1 MIKKDYFV
9 YKKNYLDVLCQP
21 HLRLLFVLTKW
32 VFIHQSIN
40 MNNYTDVALS
50 AAYSASADEKKL
62 YSIKKAVLG
71 LIEFV
76 TTTLD
81 EIGVELF
88 HEITDPSLDQLEE
101 ILNELETEA
110 SKTDD
115 LNLRQVILF
124 AQVLIRDIKHKNPE
138 LCANSVKILKN
149 TQVI

>member
-1 MIKKDYFV
+1 MSTPFEIA
-9 YKKNYLDVLCQP
+9 
-21 HLRLLFVLTKW
+21 FVLTQW
-32 VFIHQSIN
+32 VFIYKSIN
-40 MNNYTDVALS
+40 MNNYTDVALA

-88 HEITDPSLDQLEE
+88 HEITDPSLDQLED
-101 ILNELETEA
+101 ILNQLETEA
-110 SKTDD
+110 SNTDD
-115 LNLRQVILF
+115 LNLKQAILF
-124 AQVLIRDIKHKNPE
+124 AQVLIKDIKHKNPE
-138 LCANSVKILKN
+138 LCANSAKILKS